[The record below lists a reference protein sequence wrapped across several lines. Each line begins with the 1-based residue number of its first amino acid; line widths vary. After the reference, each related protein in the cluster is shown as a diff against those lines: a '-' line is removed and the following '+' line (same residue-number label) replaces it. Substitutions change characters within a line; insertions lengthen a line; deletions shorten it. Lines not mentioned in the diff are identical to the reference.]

1 MKRLEVGAYLD
12 SGSYNEDS
20 ARARSEFGDLGWMMQ
35 AKQSANKID
44 EMMDGTI
51 ENEKDWRA
59 TTWGVS
65 DVPTRHDLWV
75 MESEK
80 KSKLYKENPNDPKD
94 EMPLTPL
101 ELADDF
107 RPRWGIETSY
117 RTLKENFL
125 AKSPRSGT
133 TSAYRCSTSQSFG
146 TICG

>member
-20 ARARSEFGDLGWMMQ
+20 ARARSEFDDLGWMMQ

-44 EMMDGTI
+44 EMMDDAI

-65 DVPTRHDLWV
+65 DVPTRHGPWV
-75 MESEK
+75 MEPEK
-80 KSKLYKENPNDPKD
+80 KSKLYKEDPNDPKD
-94 EMPLTPL
+94 EMPLAPL

-107 RPRWGIETSY
+107 RRDGESRPAIGR
-117 RTLKENFL
+117 
-125 AKSPRSGT
+125 
-133 TSAYRCSTSQSFG
+133 
-146 TICG
+146 